1 MPTLWKVEAIPMNRR
16 EHDQTDMTIGLV
28 YDKDKQIKISNS
40 NTTRSCNNR
49 HEMIRHD
56 YY

>member
-1 MPTLWKVEAIPMNRR
+1 VPTLWKVEAIPMNRR